1 MQWFNLKWFFLE
13 GIGNVIK
20 LFWLLDPPFAEE
32 ILINLNKFL
41 VLFIDGTIR
50 LFAQDANIF
59 QRGNNNKIIKFNHSF
74 KWRGTENLRESIFD
88 KKGIKRTSKI
98 IVAWRNTINLII
110 CTILRENRKSILF
123 KKTVYRYSF
132 KRNLSNNSTTNLV
145 REQKPKFKSKPKTH
159 HSTHQLLA
167 SSFSSLLT
175 VLSSRSARNISEV
188 LALSTR
194 DSITTDTVTS
204 PLGGELT
211 WTKWGEESAKG

>member
-1 MQWFNLKWFFLE
+1 MIQFEMIFYR
-13 GIGNVIK
+13 GNRECDKI
-20 LFWLLDPPFAEE
+20 
-32 ILINLNKFL
+32 ILIIRSSVWRGNFNKFEQISR
-41 VLFIDGTIR
+41 FIHR
-50 LFAQDANIF
+50 W
-59 QRGNNNKIIKFNHSF
+59 NNQIVRSRCEYFSKSSTQIIKFNHSF

>member
-1 MQWFNLKWFFLE
+1 MIQFEMIFYR
-13 GIGNVIK
+13 GNRECDKI
-20 LFWLLDPPFAEE
+20 
-32 ILINLNKFL
+32 ILIIRSSVCRGNFNKFEQISR
-41 VLFIDGTIR
+41 FIHRWNDQIVRSRCEYFSKRST
-50 LFAQDANIF
+50 Q
-59 QRGNNNKIIKFNHSF
+59 IIKFNHSF

-211 WTKWGEESAKG
+211 WTKWEEESAKG